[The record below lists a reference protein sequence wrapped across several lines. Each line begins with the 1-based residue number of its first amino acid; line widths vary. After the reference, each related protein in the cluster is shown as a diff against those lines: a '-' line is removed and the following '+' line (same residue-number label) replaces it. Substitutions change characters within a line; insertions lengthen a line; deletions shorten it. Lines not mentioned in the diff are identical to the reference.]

1 MKLAVFALVL
11 GLCLAVNAAVVDY
24 SLEDEEVI
32 EFSPS
37 ELTDAITDAYLFGGV
52 FGLLKSTIKTGLRTL
67 KGVHCTIERVISIRA
82 AGLEF
87 IQAFKDCNSAA
98 FKDLNNVINQV
109 QTVVNTCDDIINLNE
124 NVCNN
129 ADYNAETDAN
139 TKTSKS
145 CFNKLVSK
153 MVTLKKQVG
162 KTITL
167 TKKLSSTPGA
177 YGACNVDAVNDLLSV
192 FTGFRTFV
200 IECSKLTS

>member
-1 MKLAVFALVL
+1 MKLAVFVLVL

-24 SLEDEEVI
+24 PSEDEVVI

-37 ELTDAITDAYLFGGV
+37 ELTDAITDDYLFGGV
-52 FGLLKSTIKTGLRTL
+52 FGLLKPTIKAGLRTL

-82 AGLEF
+82 ASFGF

-109 QTVVNTCDDIINLNE
+109 QTVVKTCNDIINLNE

-129 ADYNAETDAN
+129 ADYNAEADAN
-139 TKTSKS
+139 KKSSKS
-145 CFNKLVSK
+145 CFSKLVSK

-162 KTITL
+162 NTITL
-167 TKKLSSTPGA
+167 SMKLSSTPGA
-177 YGACNVDAVNDLLSV
+177 YGACNVDAVSDLLSV
-192 FTGFRTFV
+192 FTEFRTFV
-200 IECSKLTS
+200 KQCSKLTS